1 MASTTGSRAPSFP
14 VSVVSTTTAAPI
26 EAAAPP
32 TATSGTSETSVV
44 GTEGAIPVIPR
55 PTAVATIPAP
65 SRNEGVWISYL
76 GEKWFSAGAAVP
88 LTNDFRMVGTYAG
101 FPVFARRGS
110 SEQVI
115 YLPSLDSMIAPY
127 RRR

>member
-1 MASTTGSRAPSFP
+1 
-14 VSVVSTTTAAPI
+14 
-26 EAAAPP
+26 
-32 TATSGTSETSVV
+32 
-44 GTEGAIPVIPR
+44 
-55 PTAVATIPAP
+55 
-65 SRNEGVWISYL
+65 
-76 GEKWFSAGAAVP
+76 
-88 LTNDFRMVGTYAG
+88 MVGTYAG